1 MQAVYIYQLYD
12 CSYATAFVIKDV
24 FCNSTSVIRK
34 NSFVKTVYN
43 KLVDE
48 GVFIMKY
55 IEVGCS
61 LLPSTK
67 YISIW
72 YSVSGKYL
80 GIQLNRSLQSVTL
93 DLENSSLSMFV
104 NNQRNN

>member
-1 MQAVYIYQLYD
+1 M
-12 CSYATAFVIKDV
+12 
-24 FCNSTSVIRK
+24 R
-34 NSFVKTVYN
+34 
-43 KLVDE
+43 
-48 GVFIMKY
+48 Y

-104 NNQRNN
+104 YDTIYNENRRYNKCQNGIN